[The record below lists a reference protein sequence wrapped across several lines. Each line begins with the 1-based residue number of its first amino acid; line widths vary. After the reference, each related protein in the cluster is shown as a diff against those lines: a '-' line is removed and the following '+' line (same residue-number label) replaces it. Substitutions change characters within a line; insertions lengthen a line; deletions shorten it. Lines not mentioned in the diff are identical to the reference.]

1 MKLRYIPNPAAATS
15 GAYRDYTAVN
25 LAQVGTDSNSTDLGY
40 WENSS
45 ASAKMEKG
53 TVITLDPSKPF
64 QKYFDFK
71 KLNGQQ

>member
-1 MKLRYIPNPAAATS
+1 MKLRYIPNPAQATS

-25 LAQVGTDSNSTDLGY
+25 LCQIGTDSNTTDLGY

-45 ASAKMEKG
+45 ASEKMEKG

-64 QKYFDFK
+64 
-71 KLNGQQ
+71 